1 MKEGNVQKKSYFSNF
16 YLNLSSFVK
25 QESMQK
31 QSDQTMPW
39 PNKRETKANQKVQE
53 EAYDPIESDNETDS
67 NQNQVSWLI
76 YKYQTFNIRALK
88 LNNKGRKLWD
98 KINQEMQTTHSQLF
112 DTFWAVFRQQEVSK
126 QKSKY
131 FW

>member
-1 MKEGNVQKKSYFSNF
+1 M
-16 YLNLSSFVK
+16 
-25 QESMQK
+25 
-31 QSDQTMPW
+31 
-39 PNKRETKANQKVQE
+39 QE